1 MTRETDVQISGDRRT
16 VTLTLPY
23 ETYRQ
28 LEAIRREG
36 ESVDELMK
44 RLALAARV
52 SGKVSG

>member
-1 MTRETDVQISGDRRT
+1 MTRENEVQISGDRT
-16 VTLTLPY
+16 AVTLTLPY

-36 ESVDELMK
+36 ESMDELMK

-52 SGKVSG
+52 SGKLSG

>member
-1 MTRETDVQISGDRRT
+1 MTGEDEVRVSPDRKT
-16 VTLTLPY
+16 VTLTIPY

-28 LEAIRREG
+28 LEAIRRQG

-52 SGKVSG
+52 SGKLSA

>member
-1 MTRETDVQISGDRRT
+1 MAGDNTVSVSTDRKT
-16 VTLTLPY
+16 VTLIIPY

-52 SGKVSG
+52 SGKLSA

>member
-1 MTRETDVQISGDRRT
+1 MDAILEVQHSQDGRT
-16 VTLTLPY
+16 VTMTIPY

-44 RLALAARV
+44 RLALAVRV
-52 SGKVSG
+52 SGKF

>member
-1 MTRETDVQISGDRRT
+1 MAGQDEVRVSPDRKS
-16 VTLTLPY
+16 VTLTIPY

-36 ESVDELMK
+36 EGIDELMK

-52 SGKVSG
+52 SGKLSA